1 MARTVDPEGYARKRA
16 QIVAAAAVEFAAHGI
31 DGTST
36 ARICRQAGVGSGTLF
51 HYFATKQELFSAVFA
66 DDLPAVRELA
76 ARALGEPDP
85 DTALDL
91 LIDHF
96 VEELTDPLAPGLAAA
111 AYLQG
116 NRDPRFAR
124 MLGEV
129 DAVRRGAL
137 TIVLRRMS
145 ETPDRTLPLPVPA
158 TARWIQGLVDAS
170 HLQPAEE
177 SRTDAAGQLRRI
189 VDWLAGREGRTS
201 A

>member
-1 MARTVDPEGYARKRA
+1 VARTVDPEAYARKRA
-16 QIVAAAAVEFAAHGI
+16 QIVAVAAVEFAARGT

-51 HYFATKQELFSAVFA
+51 HYFATKQQLFYAVFEG
-66 DDLPAVRELA
+66 DLPAVRELA

-85 DTALDL
+85 DAALDL

-116 NRDPRFAR
+116 NRDPKFAR

-129 DAVRRGAL
+129 DAIRQGAL
-137 TIVLRRMS
+137 TVVLRRASDM
-145 ETPDRTLPLPVPA
+145 PGRTLPLPVPA
-158 TARWIQGLVDAS
+158 TARWIQGLVDAA
-170 HLQPAEE
+170 HLQPPER
-177 SRTDAAGQLRRI
+177 SRSDAAGQLRRI